1 VRRETEGV
9 VVVEAGSSSSSSTRG
24 VEVEATADVSY
35 PTGRPERNAIR

>member
-9 VVVEAGSSSSSSTRG
+9 VVVEAGSSSSSTRG

>member
-9 VVVEAGSSSSSSTRG
+9 VVVEAGSSSTRG